1 MILASFSYFPYIL
14 CSCMLHTMERKVMEY
29 AKELRLLADAIHQ
42 AREEKRIT
50 QEQLAEYL
58 QISPTHVRHLESGRR
73 KPSVEKLI
81 SLCKILGI
89 SFDQV
94 IRGEPRPVS
103 TVSERV
109 LYYMENVFSEE
120 ERNLIADLIEAAAD
134 KRTSK

>member
-1 MILASFSYFPYIL
+1 
-14 CSCMLHTMERKVMEY
+14 MEH

-73 KPSVEKLI
+73 KPSIEKLI
-81 SLCKILGI
+81 SLCKILDI

-120 ERNLIADLIEAAAD
+120 ERNLIADLIEAAAGR
-134 KRTSK
+134 RTSK

>member
-1 MILASFSYFPYIL
+1 
-14 CSCMLHTMERKVMEY
+14 MEH

-50 QEQLAEYL
+50 QVQLAEYL

-81 SLCKILGI
+81 SLCKILDI

-109 LYYMENVFSEE
+109 LYCMENMFSEK
-120 ERNLIADLIEAAAD
+120 ERNLIADLIEAAAG

>member
-1 MILASFSYFPYIL
+1 
-14 CSCMLHTMERKVMEY
+14 MEH

-42 AREEKRIT
+42 AREEKRST

-73 KPSVEKLI
+73 KPSIEKLI
-81 SLCKILGI
+81 SLCKILDI

-94 IRGEPRPVS
+94 VKGEPRPAS
-103 TVSERV
+103 TASERV
-109 LYYMENVFSEE
+109 LNCMENVFSEE

-134 KRTSK
+134 RRTSK

>member
-1 MILASFSYFPYIL
+1 
-14 CSCMLHTMERKVMEY
+14 MEH

-73 KPSVEKLI
+73 KPSIEKLI
-81 SLCKILGI
+81 SLCKILDI

-94 IRGEPRPVS
+94 VKGEPRPAS
-103 TVSERV
+103 TASERILNCV
-109 LYYMENVFSEE
+109 ENVFSEK

-134 KRTSK
+134 RRTSK